1 MRRTNGACHI
11 IFALCS
17 LVLGLMLKAQTTSFH
32 NAPASA
38 KDLKPLADID
48 RLDSARQSYERS
60 CASCH
65 GVSGQGTGN
74 VPSLT
79 TATIKSASPG
89 ELVWFISKGDPN
101 DGMPSWAQLPEKQR
115 W

>member
-1 MRRTNGACHI
+1 MRRTSGACHI
-11 IFALCS
+11 IFVLYS
-17 LVLGLMLKAQTTSFH
+17 LVYGLMLQAQSTSFH
-32 NAPASA
+32 GAPASA
-38 KDLKPLADID
+38 NDLTPPSIADSRESGKPL
-48 RLDSARQSYERS
+48 YERH

-65 GVSGQGTGN
+65 GATGQGSGN
-74 VPSLT
+74 IPSLT